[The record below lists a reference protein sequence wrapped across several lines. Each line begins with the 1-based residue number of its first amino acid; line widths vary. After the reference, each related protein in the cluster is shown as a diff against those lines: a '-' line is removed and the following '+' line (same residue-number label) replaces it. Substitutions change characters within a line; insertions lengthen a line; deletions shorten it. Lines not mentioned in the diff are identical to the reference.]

1 MVKMSITNPTIFLG
15 IFLGMIAYIM
25 LYIGKGLQKL
35 AITGIQ
41 EQKALKKKDSGIW
54 IFGTTLTALFVFV
67 QWIPLALLHTPIKL
81 IAPLEGIGLVS
92 LLFFS
97 YYKLHEKISVMEFV
111 SSIFIIIG
119 TILINLVVSAPIKLR
134 VEDFQLDK
142 LMLIFSLF
150 LVIASLS
157 FLFVRTY
164 ASNRTQGIVL
174 GLSAGSFM
182 AFQTLSKRL
191 TNIDELRILFTALTL
206 FFALMTLP
214 TTQWALSKANAN
226 IVIPSFASTSIVLT
240 LILGSVVINEEILI
254 MQIIGTFLILTGIIC
269 MNIGSSRDEI
279 PIEPMTVDI

>member
-1 MVKMSITNPTIFLG
+1 MSTTSLTVFLG
-15 IFLGMIAYIM
+15 IFLGIIAYVM

-41 EQKALKKKDSGIW
+41 KQKALKKKDSGIW

-97 YYKLHEKISVMEFV
+97 YYKLHEKISVYEFI

-119 TILINLVVSAPIKLR
+119 TILINIVVSIPVKLT
-134 VEDFQLDK
+134 VEDFQLD
-142 LMLIFSLF
+142 MLCWIFGIF
-150 LVIASLS
+150 LVTASVS
-157 FLFVRTY
+157 FFFARTY
-164 ASNRTQGIVL
+164 ASNKTQGIVL

-191 TNIDELRILFTALTL
+191 TDINELRIIFVVLTL

-240 LILGSVVINEEILI
+240 LILGSVVINEEIAVI
-254 MQIIGTFLILTGIIC
+254 QIIGTMLILTGIIL
-269 MNIGSSRDEI
+269 MNLGSSCSEM
-279 PIEPMTVDI
+279 PIESISPDI